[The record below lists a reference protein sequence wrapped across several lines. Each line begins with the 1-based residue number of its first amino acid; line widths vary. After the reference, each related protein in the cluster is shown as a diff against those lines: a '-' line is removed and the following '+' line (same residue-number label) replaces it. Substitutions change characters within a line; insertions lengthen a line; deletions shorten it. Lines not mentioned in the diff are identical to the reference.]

1 MSDIAVITI
10 DGPVGVG
17 KGTLTLRLARFLGW
31 HTLDSG
37 AIYRVLALAAQKHKV
52 ALNDELGLCQL
63 AESLQ
68 VNFQPMSDLSS
79 TQVWLEN
86 QDVSRELR
94 TETCGAAA
102 SQLAA
107 LTAVRQ
113 ALLARQRA
121 FQQPP
126 GLVADGRDMGT
137 VVFPD
142 APLKLFLTASV
153 AARAER
159 RYQQLKQQEIDV
171 NIDSLMSEITLR
183 DQRDMT
189 RAVAP
194 LIPATDAN
202 IVDTTALTIDEVMAQ
217 VLHLVAQKLS
227 ML

>member
-1 MSDIAVITI
+1 MSNVVVITI

-17 KGTLTLRLARFLGW
+17 KGTLALRLARFLGW

-37 AIYRVLALAAQKHKV
+37 AIYRVLALAAQKHEV
-52 ALNDELGLCQL
+52 ALDDEIGLCQL
-63 AESLQ
+63 SESLQ
-68 VNFQPMSDLSS
+68 VNFQPMPDLSS

-107 LTAVRQ
+107 LPTVRQ

-142 APLKLFLTASV
+142 APLKIFLTASV

-159 RYQQLKQQEIDV
+159 RYKQLKQQEIDV
-171 NIDSLMSEITLR
+171 SMDSLVSEIALR

-194 LIPATDAN
+194 LIPAIDAN
-202 IVDTTALTIDEVMAQ
+202 IVDTTALNIDEVLAQ

-227 ML
+227 VL

>member
-1 MSDIAVITI
+1 MSEVPVITI

-37 AIYRVLALAAQKHKV
+37 ALYRVLALAAQKHQV
-52 ALNDELGLCQL
+52 ALDNETRLCQL
-63 AESLQ
+63 AESLY
-68 VNFQPMSDLSS
+68 VHFEALPDLSS

-94 TETCGAAA
+94 TETCGAWA

-107 LTAVRQ
+107 LTSVRQ
-113 ALLARQRA
+113 ALLARQQA
-121 FQQPP
+121 FRRSP

-142 APLKLFLTASV
+142 APLKIFLTASV
-153 AARAER
+153 EARAQR
-159 RYQQLKQQEIDV
+159 RYKQLKAQEISV
-171 NIDSLMSEITLR
+171 NIDTLMREIEMR

-189 RAVAP
+189 RTIAP
-194 LIPATDAN
+194 LIPATDAK
-202 IVDTTALTIDEVMAQ
+202 IVDTTALTIDEVLAQ

-227 ML
+227 VL

>member
-1 MSDIAVITI
+1 MIDVPVITI

-37 AIYRVLALAAQKHKV
+37 ALYRVLALAAQKQGV
-52 ALNDELGLCQL
+52 ALDDEAGLCQCAATL
-63 AESLQ
+63 AVQ
-68 VNFQPMSDLSS
+68 FQPLSDLSS

-94 TETCGAAA
+94 TETCGAWA
-102 SQLAA
+102 SQVAA
-107 LTAVRQ
+107 FTPVRQ

-121 FQQPP
+121 FRQSP

-142 APLKLFLTASV
+142 APLKIFLTAS
-153 AARAER
+153 ATARAHR
-159 RYQQLKQQEIDV
+159 RHKQLKAQEINV
-171 NIDSLMSEITLR
+171 NIDTLIQEIEMR

-189 RAVAP
+189 RSIAP
-194 LIPATDAN
+194 LIPANDAN
-202 IVDTTALTIDEVMAQ
+202 IVDTTELTIDEVLAQ

>member
-1 MSDIAVITI
+1 MSNVVVITI

-17 KGTLTLRLARFLGW
+17 KGTLALRLARFLGW

-37 AIYRVLALAAQKHKV
+37 AIYRVLALAAQKHEV
-52 ALNDELGLCQL
+52 ALDDEIGLCQL
-63 AESLQ
+63 SESLQ
-68 VNFQPMSDLSS
+68 VNFQPMPDLSS

-107 LTAVRQ
+107 LPTVRQ

-121 FQQPP
+121 FQRPP

-142 APLKLFLTASV
+142 APLKIFLTASV

-159 RYQQLKQQEIDV
+159 RYKQLKQQEIDV
-171 NIDSLMSEITLR
+171 SMDSLVSEIALR

-194 LIPATDAN
+194 LIPAIDAN
-202 IVDTTALTIDEVMAQ
+202 IVDTTALNIDEVLAQ

-227 ML
+227 VL

>member
-1 MSDIAVITI
+1 MSNVVVITI

-17 KGTLTLRLARFLGW
+17 KGTLALRLARFLGW

-37 AIYRVLALAAQKHKV
+37 AIYRVLALAAQKHEV
-52 ALNDELGLCQL
+52 ALDDEIGLCQL
-63 AESLQ
+63 SESLQ
-68 VNFQPMSDLSS
+68 VNFQPMPDLSN

-86 QDVSRELR
+86 QDVSRKLR

-107 LTAVRQ
+107 LPAVRQ

-142 APLKLFLTASV
+142 APLKIFLTASV

-159 RYQQLKQQEIDV
+159 RYKQLKQQEIDV
-171 NIDSLMSEITLR
+171 TMDSLVSEIALR

-194 LIPATDAN
+194 LIPAIDAN
-202 IVDTTALTIDEVMAQ
+202 IVDTTALNIDEVLAQ

-227 ML
+227 VL

>member
-1 MSDIAVITI
+1 MSNVVVITI

-17 KGTLTLRLARFLGW
+17 KGTLALRLARFLGW

-37 AIYRVLALAAQKHKV
+37 AIYRVLALAAQKHEV
-52 ALNDELGLCQL
+52 ALDDEIGLCQL
-63 AESLQ
+63 SESLQ
-68 VNFQPMSDLSS
+68 VNFQPMPDLSS

-86 QDVSRELR
+86 QDVSRKLR

-107 LTAVRQ
+107 LPTVRQ

-142 APLKLFLTASV
+142 APLKIFLTASV

-159 RYQQLKQQEIDV
+159 RYKQLKQQEIDV
-171 NIDSLMSEITLR
+171 TMDSLVSEIALR

-194 LIPATDAN
+194 LIPAIDAN
-202 IVDTTALTIDEVMAQ
+202 IVDTTALNIDEVLAQ

-227 ML
+227 VL

>member
-1 MSDIAVITI
+1 MSNVVVITI

-17 KGTLTLRLARFLGW
+17 KGTLALRLARFLGW

-37 AIYRVLALAAQKHKV
+37 AIYRVLALAAQKHEV
-52 ALNDELGLCQL
+52 ALDDEIGLCQL
-63 AESLQ
+63 SESLQ
-68 VNFQPMSDLSS
+68 VNFQPMPDLSS

-86 QDVSRELR
+86 QDVSRKLR

-107 LTAVRQ
+107 LPTVRQ

-189 RAVAP
+189 RPVAP
-194 LIPATDAN
+194 LIPAMDAN
-202 IVDTTALTIDEVMAQ
+202 IVDTTALTIDEVLAQ

>member
-137 VVFPD
+137 VVFPY

>member
-1 MSDIAVITI
+1 MSNVVVITI

-17 KGTLTLRLARFLGW
+17 KGTLALRLARFLGW

-37 AIYRVLALAAQKHKV
+37 AIYRVLALAAQKHEV
-52 ALNDELGLCQL
+52 ALDDEIGLCQL
-63 AESLQ
+63 SESLQ
-68 VNFQPMSDLSS
+68 VNFQPMPDLSS

-86 QDVSRELR
+86 QDVSRKLR

-107 LTAVRQ
+107 LPTVRQ

-142 APLKLFLTASV
+142 APLKIFLTASV

-159 RYQQLKQQEIDV
+159 RYKQLKQQEIDV
-171 NIDSLMSEITLR
+171 SMDSLVSEIALR

-194 LIPATDAN
+194 LIPAIDAN
-202 IVDTTALTIDEVMAQ
+202 IVDTTALNIDEVLAQ

-227 ML
+227 VL

>member
-17 KGTLTLRLARFLGW
+17 KGTLALRLARFLGW

-52 ALNDELGLCQL
+52 ALDDELGLCQL

-68 VNFQPMSDLSS
+68 VNFQAMPDLSS

-94 TETCGAAA
+94 TEICGAAA

-159 RYQQLKQQEIDV
+159 RYKQLKQQEFDV
-171 NIDSLMSEITLR
+171 NMDSLMNEIALR
-183 DQRDMT
+183 DQRDMS

-194 LIPATDAN
+194 LIPAIDAN
-202 IVDTTALTIDEVMAQ
+202 IVDTTALTVDEVLAQ

>member
-1 MSDIAVITI
+1 MSNVVVITI

-17 KGTLTLRLARFLGW
+17 KGTLALRLARFLGW

-37 AIYRVLALAAQKHKV
+37 AIYRVLALAAQKHEV
-52 ALNDELGLCQL
+52 ALDDEIGLCQL
-63 AESLQ
+63 SESLQ
-68 VNFQPMSDLSS
+68 VNFQPMPDLSS

-86 QDVSRELR
+86 QDVSRKLR

-107 LTAVRQ
+107 LPTVRQ

-142 APLKLFLTASV
+142 APLKIFLTASV

-159 RYQQLKQQEIDV
+159 RYKQLKQQEIDV
-171 NIDSLMSEITLR
+171 SMDSLVSEIALR

-194 LIPATDAN
+194 LIPAMDAN
-202 IVDTTALTIDEVMAQ
+202 IVDTTALNIDEVLAQ

-227 ML
+227 VL

>member
-1 MSDIAVITI
+1 MSEVPVITI

-37 AIYRVLALAAQKHKV
+37 ALYRVLALAAQKHQV
-52 ALNDELGLCQL
+52 ALDNEPRLCQL
-63 AESLQ
+63 AESLH
-68 VNFQPMSDLSS
+68 VHFEALPDLSS

-94 TETCGAAA
+94 TETCGAWA

-107 LTAVRQ
+107 LTSVRQ
-113 ALLARQRA
+113 ALLARQQA
-121 FQQPP
+121 FRRSP

-142 APLKLFLTASV
+142 APLKIFLTASV
-153 AARAER
+153 EARAQR
-159 RYQQLKQQEIDV
+159 RYKQLKAQEISV
-171 NIDSLMSEITLR
+171 NIDTLMREIEMR

-189 RAVAP
+189 RTIAP
-194 LIPATDAN
+194 LIPATDAK
-202 IVDTTALTIDEVMAQ
+202 IVDTTALTIDEVLAQ

-227 ML
+227 VL

>member
-1 MSDIAVITI
+1 MSNVVVITI

-17 KGTLTLRLARFLGW
+17 KGTLALRLARFLGW

-37 AIYRVLALAAQKHKV
+37 AIYRVLALAAQKHEV
-52 ALNDELGLCQL
+52 ALDDEIGLCQL
-63 AESLQ
+63 SESLQ
-68 VNFQPMSDLSS
+68 VNFQPMPDLSS

-107 LTAVRQ
+107 LPTVRQ

-142 APLKLFLTASV
+142 APLKIFLTASV

-159 RYQQLKQQEIDV
+159 RYKQLKQQEIDV
-171 NIDSLMSEITLR
+171 TMDSLVSEIALR

-194 LIPATDAN
+194 LIPAIDAN
-202 IVDTTALTIDEVMAQ
+202 IVDTTALNIDEVLAQ

-227 ML
+227 VL

>member
-1 MSDIAVITI
+1 MTEVPVITI

-37 AIYRVLALAAQKHKV
+37 ALYRVLALAAQKHGV
-52 ALNDELGLCQL
+52 ALNDEQRLCQL
-63 AESLQ
+63 TESLHIH
-68 VNFQPMSDLSS
+68 FEALPDLSS
-79 TQVWLEN
+79 TQVLLEN

-107 LTAVRQ
+107 LPPVRQ

-121 FQQPP
+121 FRQLP

-142 APLKLFLTASV
+142 APLKIFLTASV
-153 AARAER
+153 AARAQR
-159 RYQQLKQQEIDV
+159 RYKQLKAQEIGV
-171 NIDSLMSEITLR
+171 NIDTLMQEIEMR

-189 RAVAP
+189 RITAP
-194 LIPATDAN
+194 LIPATDAQ
-202 IVDTTALTIDEVMAQ
+202 IVDSTELTIDEVLAQ

-227 ML
+227 VL

>member
-1 MSDIAVITI
+1 MSEVPVITI

-37 AIYRVLALAAQKHKV
+37 ALYRVLALAAQKHQV
-52 ALNDELGLCQL
+52 ALDNEIRLCQL
-63 AESLQ
+63 AESLH
-68 VNFQPMSDLSS
+68 VHFEALPDLSS

-94 TETCGAAA
+94 TETCGAWA

-107 LTAVRQ
+107 LTSVRQ
-113 ALLARQRA
+113 ALLARQQA
-121 FQQPP
+121 FRRSP

-142 APLKLFLTASV
+142 APLKIFLTASV
-153 AARAER
+153 EARAQR
-159 RYQQLKQQEIDV
+159 RYKQLKAQEISV
-171 NIDSLMSEITLR
+171 NIDTLMREIEMR

-189 RAVAP
+189 RTIAP
-194 LIPATDAN
+194 LIPATDAK
-202 IVDTTALTIDEVMAQ
+202 IVDTTALTIDEVLAQ

-227 ML
+227 VL